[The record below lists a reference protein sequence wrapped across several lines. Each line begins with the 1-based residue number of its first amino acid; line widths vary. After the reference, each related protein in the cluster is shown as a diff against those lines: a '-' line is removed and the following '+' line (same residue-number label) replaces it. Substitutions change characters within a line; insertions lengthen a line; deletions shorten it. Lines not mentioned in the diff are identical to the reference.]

1 MLSTVIKTVII
12 FDNILITP
20 DNSIHMASPF
30 FSGRI
35 PQDLYNRIEHHT
47 KQSGESKTQILINAL
62 SAYLGYEIPVSSRSE
77 IESIKTR
84 LAALESAVKEI
95 QTTEPKGDRYQ
106 MSISD
111 VLDNTDNNL
120 ITESD
125 NTDNSIEILPT
136 SKVIELTGI
145 PRTTLEDRRKK
156 NQLPIEGNG
165 YRVIG
170 YEGKQKHNPH
180 SNLWRV
186 KIIS

>member
-1 MLSTVIKTVII
+1 
-12 FDNILITP
+12 
-20 DNSIHMASPF
+20 MASPF

-35 PQDLYNRIEHHT
+35 PQDLYDHIEQHT
-47 KQSGESKTQILINAL
+47 QETGESKTQILINAL
-62 SAYLGYEIPVSSRSE
+62 SAYLGHKLPVSSSLE
-77 IESIKTR
+77 IEGIKTR

-95 QTTEPKGDRYQ
+95 QTTQPKGDRYQ

-125 NTDNSIEILPT
+125 NTTDNSSITVNNSDNTDNSIEILPT
-136 SKVIELTGI
+136 PKVTELTGI
-145 PRTTLEDRRKK
+145 SRTTLEDRKKK
-156 NQLPIEGNG
+156 NQFPIEGNG
-165 YRVIG
+165 YRVVG

-186 KIIS
+186 KFIYKPNSLN